1 MSRRAV
7 VAGAPLHRHSSS
19 PADTRWPGGWGRA
32 PPGLPTEGILVS
44 NPEAVLARMR
54 EYMVG
59 PTRFMNLYTCFE
71 LGIVDALRKE
81 AGLTAA
87 ELGAAVGAK
96 ADAVEQLLYLLLKE
110 GFVARDEAT
119 GGYTLDALADVP
131 ETDLQRALTFMGMI
145 KTGMLRQ
152 LYHLADSVSSGSVV
166 GLKEL
171 YGFDGTMFEAAAEV
185 AEVRAAWGP
194 LAQNETAS
202 VYPWFFRSFDVPAG
216 ARVLDVRGGN
226 GLGAIMTCQ
235 TKASPGL
242 RVTTLDRPAL
252 EAECLRNCEAH
263 GVAEQC
269 SCVGGEVLDAL
280 PGGFDVLL
288 LKHFVDMYDK
298 DDVLTM
304 FRNAHRALEP
314 GGQIVVLAPVYP
326 EDVRDADDYQ
336 ADFFPAY
343 ILGCVMG
350 RGGLQKASTYG
361 SWLEECGFEVTRTT
375 AKEPA
380 DIPADAIIN
389 RVVICATKR
398 D

>member
-1 MSRRAV
+1 M
-7 VAGAPLHRHSSS
+7 
-19 PADTRWPGGWGRA
+19 
-32 PPGLPTEGILVS
+32 S
-44 NPEAVLARMR
+44 NPDAVLARMR

-59 PTRFMNLYTCFE
+59 PTRFMNLHACFE

-81 AGLTAA
+81 PGLTAA
-87 ELGAAVGAK
+87 ELGTAVGAK
-96 ADAVEQLLYLLLKE
+96 PDAVEQLLHLLVKE

-119 GGYTLDALADVP
+119 GGYRLDGLADVP
-131 ETDLQRALTFMGMI
+131 EPDLQRVLTFMGMV

-152 LYHLADSVSSGSVV
+152 LYYLADSVATGSVV
-166 GLKEL
+166 GLKKL
-171 YGFDGTMFEAAAEV
+171 YGFDGTMFEAAGEV

-202 VYPWFFRSFDVPAG
+202 VYPWFFGSFDVPAG
-216 ARVLDVRGGN
+216 ARVLDVLGGN
-226 GLGAIMTCQ
+226 GLGAVMTCQ
-235 TKASPGL
+235 LKGSPGL
-242 RVTTLDRPAL
+242 RVTTFDRPTL
-252 EAECLRNCEAH
+252 EAECLRNFAAQ

-269 SCVGGEVLDAL
+269 SFVGGDVLEEL

-298 DDVLTM
+298 DEVLTV

-326 EDVRDADDYQ
+326 EDIRDTDDYQ
-336 ADFFPAY
+336 ADFFPSY
-343 ILGCVMG
+343 ILGCVVG
-350 RGGLQKASTYG
+350 RGGLQKVSTYG
-361 SWLEECGFEVTRTT
+361 SWLEECGFEVTKVT
-375 AKEPA
+375 AKDPA

-398 D
+398 G

>member
-1 MSRRAV
+1 MSD
-7 VAGAPLHRHSSS
+7 S
-19 PADTRWPGGWGRA
+19 
-32 PPGLPTEGILVS
+32 
-44 NPEAVLARMR
+44 EAVLARMR

-59 PTRFMNLYTCFE
+59 PTRFMNLHACFE
-71 LGIVDALRKE
+71 LGIVEVLRKE

-96 ADAVEQLLYLLLKE
+96 PDAVEQLLHLLVKE
-110 GFVARDEAT
+110 GFVARDETT
-119 GGYTLDALADVP
+119 GGYTLDGLADVAEP
-131 ETDLQRALTFMGMI
+131 DLQRVLTFMGMI

-152 LYHLADSVSSGSVV
+152 LYYLADSVSTGSVV

-171 YGFDGTMFEAAAEV
+171 YGFEGTLFEAAAEV
-185 AEVRAAWGP
+185 AEVRGAWGP
-194 LAQNETAS
+194 VAQNETAS
-202 VYPWFFRSFDVPAG
+202 VYPWFFRSFDVPSG
-216 ARVLDVRGGN
+216 ARVLDVQGGN

-235 TKASPGL
+235 LKASPGL
-242 RVTTLDRPAL
+242 RVTTFDRPAL
-252 EAECLRNCEAH
+252 EAECLRNFEAQ
-263 GVAEQC
+263 GVAEHC
-269 SCVGGEVLDAL
+269 SFVGGDVLESL

-288 LKHFVDMYDK
+288 LKHFVDMYDR
-298 DDVLTM
+298 DEVRTI

-326 EDVRDADDYQ
+326 EDIADVDDYQ

-350 RGGLQKASTYG
+350 RGGLQKVSTYRG
-361 SWLEECGFEVTRTT
+361 WLEEAGFEVTKVS
-375 AKEPA
+375 AKDPA

-398 D
+398 G

>member
-1 MSRRAV
+1 MRHC
-7 VAGAPLHRHSSS
+7 PLCRI
-19 PADTRWPGGWGRA
+19 
-32 PPGLPTEGILVS
+32 EGIAVS
-44 NPEAVLARMR
+44 NSEAVLARMR

-59 PTRFMNLYTCFE
+59 PTRFMNLYACFE
-71 LGIVDALRKE
+71 LGIVEALRKE
-81 AGLTAA
+81 AGRTADD
-87 ELGAAVGAK
+87 LGAAVGARP
-96 ADAVEQLLYLLLKE
+96 DAVEQMLNLLVKE
-110 GFVARDEAT
+110 GFVARDEST
-119 GGYTLDALADVP
+119 GSYTLDALADVN
-131 ETDLQRALTFMGMI
+131 ETDLQRVLAFMGMV

-152 LYHLADSVSSGSVV
+152 LYYLADSVATGSVV

-171 YGFDGTMFEAAAEV
+171 YGFEGTMFEAAAEI
-185 AEVRAAWGP
+185 AEIRGAWGP

-235 TKASPGL
+235 LKETPDL
-242 RVTTLDRPAL
+242 RVTTFDSPAL
-252 EAECLRNCEAH
+252 EAECLRNFEAR
-263 GVAEQC
+263 GVAERC
-269 SCVGGEVLDAL
+269 SFVGGDVLESL

-298 DDVLTM
+298 EDVHTI
-304 FRNAHRALEP
+304 FRNSYQALRP

-326 EDVRDADDYQ
+326 EDIRDTDDYL

-350 RGGLQKASTYG
+350 RGGLQKLSTYK
-361 SWLEECGFEVTRTT
+361 SWLEECGFEVTKVS
-375 AKEPA
+375 AKDPA
-380 DIPADAIIN
+380 DIPADAIVN

>member
-1 MSRRAV
+1 
-7 VAGAPLHRHSSS
+7 
-19 PADTRWPGGWGRA
+19 
-32 PPGLPTEGILVS
+32 
-44 NPEAVLARMR
+44 MR

-59 PTRFMNLYTCFE
+59 PTRFMTLYACFE

-81 AGLTAA
+81 GGLTAA

-96 ADAVEQLLYLLLKE
+96 PDAVEQLLYLPLKE

-119 GGYTLDALADVP
+119 GGYTLAALADVA
-131 ETDLQRALTFMGMI
+131 ETDLQRVLTFMGMI

-152 LYHLADSVSSGSVV
+152 LYYLPDSVSTGSVV
-166 GLKEL
+166 GLKEF
-171 YGFDGTMFEAAAEV
+171 YGFEGTMFEAAAV
-185 AEVRAAWGP
+185 VPEVRSAWGP

-202 VYPWFFRSFDVPAG
+202 VYPWFFRSFDVPDG

-226 GLGAIMTCQ
+226 GLGAIMTCRL
-235 TKASPGL
+235 KGSPGL
-242 RVTTLDRPAL
+242 RVTTFEQPAL
-252 EAECLRNCEAH
+252 EAECLRNFEAH

-269 SCVGGEVLDAL
+269 SFVGGDVLQSL
-280 PGGFDVLL
+280 PGGFDVVL

-298 DDVLTM
+298 DDVLTILK
-304 FRNAHRALEP
+304 NAHQALEP

-326 EDVRDADDYQ
+326 EDITDPDDLQ

-343 ILGCVMG
+343 ILGCVVG
-350 RGGLQKASTYG
+350 RGGLQKLSTYRG
-361 SWLEECGFEVTRTT
+361 WLQECGFEVTKVT
-375 AKEPA
+375 AKDPA

-398 D
+398 G